1 VKHWHET
8 AAVLERLAGL
18 GPGRRAA
25 LATVVH
31 IEGSSYRRPGAK
43 LLVVEDGA
51 TAGGVSGGC
60 LEADVRE
67 VAREVIRTGRP
78 RLRHYDTGAEAS
90 GVFGLGLGCEGA
102 VEVFVLRLP
111 DGMPVEAQRRA
122 AELVAARLPFALSMA
137 LEGPAAGTIEV
148 TPGPAEAG
156 PSEVTRDGAHAAF
169 VERLSPPPGLFV
181 FGGGDDAL
189 PLCRVAVL
197 AGFDV
202 TVVDHRP
209 AYLAA
214 ERFPDPVRRV
224 LRRAE
229 EGVAG
234 LGLGRR
240 QLAVVQTHALE
251 HDRAWLRA
259 LLREPL
265 AYLGLLGPRSRRD
278 DLLRELGLDA
288 DPPPQLYAPVGLDLG
303 ADGPEQIAVSVV
315 AEALAVHAG
324 RTPGHLRAGK
334 GGLHAR

>member
-1 VKHWHET
+1 VKHWQET

-18 GPGRRAA
+18 GPDRRAA
-25 LATVVH
+25 LATVVR

-78 RLRHYDTGAEAS
+78 RLRHYATGAEAS

-102 VEVFVLRLP
+102 VDVFVLRLP
-111 DGMPVEAQRRA
+111 DGMPADVQRRA
-122 AELVAARLPFALSMA
+122 ADLVRARAPFALSIV
-137 LEGPAAGTIEV
+137 LEGPAAGAV
-148 TPGPAEAG
+148 RVWGPPAEGETIAPDVEG
-156 PSEVTRDGAHAAF
+156 AF
-169 VERLSPPPGLFV
+169 VERLSPPPRLAV
-181 FGGGDDAL
+181 FGAGDDAV
-189 PLCRVAVL
+189 PLCRIAVL

-202 TVVDHRP
+202 VVVDHRE
-209 AYLAA
+209 AVLTA
-214 ERFPDPVRRV
+214 ERFPHPVRRV

-234 LGLGRR
+234 LGLGRQ
-240 QLAVVQTHALE
+240 QLAVVLTHALE
-251 HDRAWLRA
+251 HDRGWVRA

-278 DLLRELGLDA
+278 DLLRELGLA
-288 DPPPQLYAPVGLDLG
+288 GDPPPQLYAPVGLDLG
-303 ADGPEQIAVSVV
+303 ADGSEQIAISVV

-334 GGLHAR
+334 GGLHAG